1 MALPFTA
8 EQFFGLF
15 RIYNETVW
23 PAQWALHALALVAIY
38 LAVRPG
44 SGSSRAVSAILGA
57 LWLWL
62 GLAYHLA
69 FFTSINPIAYAFSA
83 ISVAG
88 GLVFFWLGVV
98 RQRLCFR
105 LSLRGRG
112 LMGLFLVVFSLVLY
126 PAWSMLVGHSY
137 PELPTFG
144 LPCPTAIFTL
154 GMLAFLT
161 PPYPRAALVVPIL
174 WCLVGVQAAFLLDVP
189 QDLGL
194 LVAAATGVFLLMKAP
209 EVASPADRTSETTSR
224 P

>member
-15 RIYNETVW
+15 RTYNETVW
-23 PAQWALHALALVAIY
+23 PAQWALLALALVAIY
-38 LAVRPG
+38 LATCPS
-44 SGSSRAVSAILGA
+44 SGSSRTISAILGA

-69 FFTSINPIAYAFSA
+69 FFASINPLAYAFSA

-98 RQRLCFR
+98 RQGLCFR
-105 LSLRGRG
+105 LSLRSRG

-126 PAWSMLVGHSY
+126 PVWSSQAGHPY

-144 LPCPTAIFTL
+144 LPCPTTIFTL
-154 GMLAFLT
+154 GMLAFLA
-161 PPYPRAALVVPIL
+161 PPYPRAALVVLIL

-194 LVAAATGVFLLMKAP
+194 LVAAATGVFLLVKNP
-209 EVASPADRTSETTSR
+209 TVASQGDQASDISR
-224 P
+224 S